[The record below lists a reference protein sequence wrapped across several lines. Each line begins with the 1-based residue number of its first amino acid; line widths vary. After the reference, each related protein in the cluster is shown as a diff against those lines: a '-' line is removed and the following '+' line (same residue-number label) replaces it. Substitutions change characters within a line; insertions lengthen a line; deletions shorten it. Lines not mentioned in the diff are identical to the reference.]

1 MRSLLDDA
9 RYTTIGRG
17 RQAWPGRGGRAE
29 RAKLAL
35 AVGSFVVA
43 IGVVGWYYG
52 LIPGLSSAPRP
63 AVQSEADRAEI
74 EKQNAA
80 RDELVKSGKVHIG
93 DS

>member
-17 RQAWPGRGGRAE
+17 RHAGPVRGGRTE

-35 AVGSFVVA
+35 AVGLFVVA
-43 IGVVGWYYG
+43 IGVVGWYYD
-52 LIPGLSSAPRP
+52 LIPGLTSAPPP
-63 AVQSEADRAEI
+63 AVPSEADRAEI
-74 EKQNAA
+74 AKQNAA
-80 RDELVKSGKVHIG
+80 RDELVRSGKVDKG